1 MPQTQRLKKLK
12 LIDLSGPTRPSR
24 ITLKKKKKKKKKKK
38 SFQHSG
44 WNVKEVKRYL
54 G

>member
-24 ITLKKKKKKKKKKK
+24 ITLKKKKKMKKKK